1 MKRKLLALLLAL
13 VMLLALLPETLMPET
28 AVAETSTIDQAII
41 QGGAILHCFDWSY
54 NEIRANLKAIS
65 DAGYVAVQTSPVQQ
79 PKDYNAAW
87 TESCDQW
94 WKLYQPL
101 GLTIAPD
108 VEGVPTS
115 WLGTKAELKALCK
128 EAKEYGLYVIVDI
141 VANHLAN
148 DTGGGYYLDKDG
160 DNQPD
165 DLNNDGQINEL
176 DANLGKDVD
185 PSLNKTEY
193 FHATHYGIDYNY
205 DNDRYNITQKHMG
218 MPDLNTGNAEIQAK
232 VLDLLKDCVDC
243 GVDGFRFDAAST
255 HRSLQKVSWHR
266 SDLLPAI
273 FLPTRTYPRSC

>member
-101 GLTIAPD
+101 GLMIAPD
-108 VEGVPTS
+108 VDTS
-115 WLGTKAELKALCK
+115 VT
-128 EAKEYGLYVIVDI
+128 D
-141 VANHLAN
+141 
-148 DTGGGYYLDKDG
+148 
-160 DNQPD
+160 
-165 DLNNDGQINEL
+165 
-176 DANLGKDVD
+176 
-185 PSLNKTEY
+185 
-193 FHATHYGIDYNY
+193 
-205 DNDRYNITQKHMG
+205 
-218 MPDLNTGNAEIQAK
+218 
-232 VLDLLKDCVDC
+232 
-243 GVDGFRFDAAST
+243 
-255 HRSLQKVSWHR
+255 
-266 SDLLPAI
+266 
-273 FLPTRTYPRSC
+273 